1 MTYKIPCG
9 RVMGHG
15 ECCDGGDEGKH
26 VCDSCLEI
34 NRLKA
39 IILDRNEAI
48 EVFQDIVETNKDKI
62 EAMTYAITSV
72 GQTLVTISAHVV
84 NCVNTIEEARKRR

>member
-1 MTYKIPCG
+1 MSYKIPCG

-15 ECCDGGDEGKH
+15 ESCDGGDDGKH

-48 EVFQDIVETNKDKI
+48 EVLQDIVETNKDKLS
-62 EAMTYAITSV
+62 EMSYALTQV
-72 GQTLVTISAHVV
+72 GQTLVTISAHVI
-84 NCVNTIEEARKRR
+84 NCVNRIADVRKH

>member
-1 MTYKIPCG
+1 MSDKIPCG

-15 ECCDGGDEGKH
+15 ESCDGGDDGKH

-62 EAMTYAITSV
+62 EAMSYALTSV

-84 NCVNTIEEARKRR
+84 NCVNKIEDARKK